1 MAVQRFKVP
10 LNNAVFPFVSSKA
23 PRAVFVPQLDA
34 APRLGKGFVGSE
46 ESVDYNVTQI
56 IYGENFMPTAH
67 GVHSVGY
74 IPVIAPTVN
83 LDFDSIFPLR
93 DSQEKTVL
101 YSPSKGRNYVY
112 DPVAAAWNT
121 TTIATIWAPTV
132 LHATSIPA
140 DSDVTYAYVDGKT
153 FVCYSRLKSND
164 DPSTDMSIMQWDE
177 ATQTLIPAT
186 AILANVPFAAG
197 EINGISASNG
207 FLVVWSNISV
217 AWAPFNGTAFDFA
230 PFANGNFT
238 GAGQQIPEDVK
249 GKITAVIPLPG
260 GFVIFTT
267 RNAVAANYY
276 AQSVASPWV
285 FREISNAGGL
295 EGFEQATV
303 EGNLGDVIAYTNSGL
318 QKINLNSAEPVYPAA
333 ADFIAGR
340 KTERYDFG
348 THELIP
354 GGTTLDMFTKVTAIA
369 SRYFVVSYGY
379 FPGVYSYALVFD
391 LALERW
397 GKLRV
402 VHRDCFYY
410 TQELAANGLTYSM
423 LLDVAY
429 EDTIATTYADV
440 GAIPPGVTA
449 AQHSIAFLLST
460 GQVLNATW
468 SDDERP
474 TPDNAVIVIGRMQ
487 LSRSSNIQFNRAEA
501 EGMQGG
507 DLLVTP
513 SHNGRNLEATRPLI
527 EIERVGDYLLAGDMI
542 DCKNFNLIV
551 EGQFDLT
558 TVIVEGT
565 SSGKI

>member
-1 MAVQRFKVP
+1 
-10 LNNAVFPFVSSKA
+10 
-23 PRAVFVPQLDA
+23 
-34 APRLGKGFVGSE
+34 
-46 ESVDYNVTQI
+46 
-56 IYGENFMPTAH
+56 
-67 GVHSVGY
+67 
-74 IPVIAPTVN
+74 
-83 LDFDSIFPLR
+83 
-93 DSQEKTVL
+93 
-101 YSPSKGRNYVY
+101 
-112 DPVAAAWNT
+112 
-121 TTIATIWAPTV
+121 
-132 LHATSIPA
+132 
-140 DSDVTYAYVDGKT
+140 
-153 FVCYSRLKSND
+153 
-164 DPSTDMSIMQWDE
+164 MSIMQWDE

-197 EINGISASNG
+197 EIDGISASNG

-391 LALERW
+391 LALKRW

-410 TQELAANGLTYSM
+410 TQELAANGITYSM

-429 EDTIATTYADV
+429 DDVIATTYADA
-440 GAIPPGVTA
+440 GATPLGVTA

-468 SDDERP
+468 ADDERA

-487 LSRSSNIQFNRAEA
+487 LSRSSNVQFNRAEA

-513 SHNGRNLEATRPLI
+513 SHNGRNLEPTRPLI